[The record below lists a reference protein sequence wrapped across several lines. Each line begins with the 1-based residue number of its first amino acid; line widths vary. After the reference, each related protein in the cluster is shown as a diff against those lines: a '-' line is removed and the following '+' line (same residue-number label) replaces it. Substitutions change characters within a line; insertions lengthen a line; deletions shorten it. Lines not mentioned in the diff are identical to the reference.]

1 MLREWMDRILHR
13 EKKINW
19 VEISLARF
27 GTIVPMINW
36 DEIEESGPI
45 KVHYELD
52 IPVEAYYPTPV
63 ENEHIY
69 ESY

>member
-19 VEISLARF
+19 VEISLNRF

-36 DEIEESGPI
+36 DEIEESGPKEI
-45 KVHYELD
+45 HYELD
-52 IPVEAYYPTPV
+52 VPVEAYYPTPV
-63 ENEHIY
+63 ENEYIY
-69 ESY
+69 ESC